1 MDFGQDIMA
10 WITVLL
16 VKKSFF
22 CAFFASINFSCY
34 FSFFSIKYI
43 VNFAFILESGLL
55 LDDAFLLYDMTI

>member
-1 MDFGQDIMA
+1 MDYGI
-10 WITVLL
+10 IG
-16 VKKSFF
+16 KKNHFF
-22 CAFFASINFSCY
+22 CAFFASINFSYY